1 MHHRYPSCIEW
12 EQDTPIS
19 DNPMNGRV
27 FIQGRAGPPWDTW
40 IRDFLYRSD
49 IPFEWIELRDDKAAR
64 EMAVSDGRRLEAA
77 WPAGC

>member
-1 MHHRYPSCIEW
+1 M
-12 EQDTPIS
+12 S

-27 FIQGRAGPPWDTW
+27 FIQGRAGSPMGYM

-64 EMAVSDGRRLEAA
+64 EMAVSDGRQFEAA
-77 WPAGC
+77 WPAGCSI